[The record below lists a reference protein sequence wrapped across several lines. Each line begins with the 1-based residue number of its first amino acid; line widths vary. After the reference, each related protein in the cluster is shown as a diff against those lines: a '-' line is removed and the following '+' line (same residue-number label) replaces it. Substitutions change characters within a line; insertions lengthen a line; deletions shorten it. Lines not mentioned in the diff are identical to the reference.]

1 MRQHVATTMT
11 ITVEEAAASKQM
23 QHQWQEETLARA
35 APFAETRQK
44 TLVFTPPAIEQDAAV
59 PLLALAVSS
68 PTKLSLPVTDILV
81 TWDELPTWLRDNE
94 FILTGFRPAS
104 NSYRASVRSLA
115 YLHNQTGNIYSH
127 ALAAIATAA
136 LGIWLLRHA
145 RGAQRYPSAGAE
157 DWLVFGA
164 FFVGAAVCC
173 TLSALFHTFANHS
186 RAGHGLWLR
195 MDFLGILAVTAGAF
209 VPSLWYTPYCRSRE
223 LKSFWI
229 TVSFW
234 CFSFLFFSFLFLLR
248 VLFFFFSS
256 FPGPHLDSTDVCFFF
271 RWERRGS

>member
-1 MRQHVATTMT
+1 MT
-11 ITVEEAAASKQM
+11 LAVEEAAASEEM

-35 APFAETRQK
+35 APFAEITPK
-44 TLVFTPPAIEQDAAV
+44 TLVFTPSAIEQDAAV
-59 PLLALAVSS
+59 PLLALAVA

-81 TWDELPTWLRDNE
+81 TWDELPIWLRDNE

-229 TVSFW
+229 TVSLLVFLL
-234 CFSFLFFSFLFLLR
+234 SFLFPLR
-248 VLFFFFSS
+248 VLFFGS
-256 FPGPHLDSTDVCFFF
+256 FPGPHACVFVFV
-271 RWERRGS
+271 ERERGT